1 MLLIRFFV
9 SELSTMLNR
18 IILLL
23 FIGASFTACK
33 RDFFTEGGPGN
44 LTFSTDTI
52 IFDTVFTTVGSITHT
67 LKVYNNNNN
76 PVTINSIDLANQ
88 NSQGVYR
95 INVDGVSGMHAED
108 IKIAAND
115 SLFIFV
121 EATINPISGNLPYL
135 VTDSLLFRTNG
146 VTQDVDLVAYGQNA
160 HFYTPDT
167 YGFIKI
173 KENNTVVDTLMF
185 SYHSINSTTI
195 WSSDLPH
202 VIYGYVLIEPDVL
215 LDITANSKI
224 FFHKNSGIIVGS
236 PCDFKMTSDMEII
249 HTPSGNATLTVHG
262 NLGEEVIFQGDR
274 LDGWYQ
280 DVAGQWDRIWF
291 MPKRADNIINYA
303 VIRNGT
309 VGIQSD
315 SLDIP
320 TSEKIV
326 INNTIIE
333 NMSDI
338 GILAQGSYVVGTNN
352 VVTNCGRYSLVLNI
366 GGTYDFKHCTFANY
380 WSYSSR
386 STPAVLLNNYYED
399 ASGKIQPRS
408 LEEANFTNCII
419 SGYLAGELELQNN
432 SDAEFNYE
440 LNHCLLKLH
449 PDSTLGSLAQTNSIK
464 IQSSDFVFVNTHE
477 RDFKLHAL
485 SPGIN
490 AGIYVGVT
498 EDILGI
504 LRGDAAPDIGAYEF

>member
-95 INVDGVSGMHAED
+95 INVDGVSGTHAED

-115 SLFIFV
+115 SLFVFV
-121 EATINPISGNLPYL
+121 EVILEHISSNAPFL
-135 VTDSLLFRTNG
+135 VTDSIIFVTNG
-146 VTQDVDLVAYGQNA
+146 KIQDVDLVAYGRYA
-160 HFYTPDT
+160 HFYTPNSTIQSLNNDDDT
-167 YGFIKI
+167 VYF
-173 KENNTVVDTLMF
+173 N
-185 SYHSINSTTI
+185 YHSITETNAI
-195 WSSDLPH
+195 WESDTPH
-202 VIYGYVLIEPDVL
+202 VIYGYVIIEPGVTL
-215 LDITANSKI
+215 TIKKGAEI
-224 FFHKNSGIIVGS
+224 YFHKNSGIIVGN
-236 PCDFKMTSDMEII
+236 PLLTSTGGTLIVDGEL
-249 HTPSGNATLTVHG
+249 GN
-262 NLGEEVIFQGDR
+262 EVTFQGDR
-274 LDGWYQ
+274 LDNWYQ

-291 MPKRADNIINYA
+291 TPGSINNEVRYA
-303 VIRNGT
+303 IIRNGT
-309 VGIQSD
+309 IGLHADTLGNSK
-315 SLDIP
+315 
-320 TSEKIV
+320 EKLIV
-326 INNTIIE
+326 NNTIIE

-338 GILAQGSYVVGTNN
+338 GILAQGSRVAGTNN

-380 WSYSSR
+380 WTYSSR
-386 STPAVLLNNYYED
+386 NTPAILLNNYYED
-399 ASGKIQPRS
+399 ASGNIHLRDLYQ
-408 LEEANFTNCII
+408 ANFTNCII

-432 SDAEFNYE
+432 SGAEFNYE
-440 LNHCLLKLH
+440 LSHCLLKLH

-464 IQSSDFVFVNTHE
+464 IQSSNSIFANTQE
-477 RDFKLHAL
+477 RDFRLHAL
-485 SPGIN
+485 SPAID
-490 AGIYVGVT
+490 AGIET
-498 EDILGI
+498 SNIEEDDEDILGQNRNNGI
-504 LRGDAAPDIGAYEF
+504 PDIGAYEF